1 MHIAFQQIVL
11 FFRKLAHAS
20 NNTIKMKVYYF
31 GILKKIQIELLDLVE
46 TIILIKML
54 LE

>member
-1 MHIAFQQIVL
+1 
-11 FFRKLAHAS
+11 
-20 NNTIKMKVYYF
+20 MKVYYF
-31 GILKKIQIELLDLVE
+31 GILKKIQIELLDPVE